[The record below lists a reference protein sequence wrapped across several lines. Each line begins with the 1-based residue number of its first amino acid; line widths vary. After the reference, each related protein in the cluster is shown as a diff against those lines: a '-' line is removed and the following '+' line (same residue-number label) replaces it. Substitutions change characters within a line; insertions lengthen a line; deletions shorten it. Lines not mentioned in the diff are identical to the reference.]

1 MNNNDFVLRT
11 TNLTKKYDSK
21 IAVNNLNLT
30 IKKGDIYGFIG
41 KNGAG
46 KTTLMKMVVGL
57 TLPTTGEIELFGEP
71 SNLDKCRKRVGSL
84 IEEPGL
90 YKNCTAFENMKR
102 FAILYNASDDEIYNL
117 LKAVGLEN
125 VKEKTVGNFSLGMR
139 QRLGI
144 AIAMLGNP
152 EFLVLDEPINGL
164 DPEAI
169 KDIRDTI
176 LRFNKERGVT
186 FLIASHLLSE
196 LTKIATVYGV
206 ITNGILVEEIR
217 TEDLKEYCTSYLKI
231 TVDDVEKALQ
241 ILKDDLLIE
250 SYKIDGNIITIYEKT
265 ELSGLINTMLVTQGI
280 RVSELSIKRKG
291 EEEFFIERMG
301 SDEPIN

>member
-1 MNNNDFVLRT
+1 MNNNDLVLRT
-11 TNLTKKYDSK
+11 VNLTKKYDSK

-57 TLPTTGEIELFGEP
+57 TLPTCGEIELFGEV
-71 SNLDKCRKRVGSL
+71 NKLNEGRKKVGSL

-102 FAILYNASDDEIYNL
+102 FAILYDASDDEINNL
-117 LKAVGLEN
+117 LKAVGLEF
-125 VKEKTVGNFSLGMR
+125 VKEKAVREFSLGMR

-206 ITNGILVEEIR
+206 ITNGVLVEEIR
-217 TEDLKEYCTSYLKI
+217 AEDLKELCTSYLKI
-231 TVDDVEKALQ
+231 TVDDVEKSLE
-241 ILKDDLLIE
+241 ILKNDLLIE
-250 SYKIDGNIITIYEKT
+250 SYKVENNVITLYEKT
-265 ELSGLINTMLVTQGI
+265 ELSGVINTMLVTQGI
-280 RVSELSIKRKG
+280 RVSELSINQKG

>member
-1 MNNNDFVLRT
+1 MNNDNLILKT
-11 TNLTKKYDSK
+11 SNLTKKYDSK
-21 IAVNNLNLT
+21 LAVNNLSMS

-46 KTTLMKMVVGL
+46 KTTLMKMIVGL
-57 TLPTTGEIELFGEP
+57 TLPTTGEIELFGEK
-71 SNLDKCRKRVGSL
+71 NLEKGRRKIGSL

-90 YKNCTAFENMKR
+90 YKECTAFENMKR
-102 FAILYNASDDEIYNL
+102 FSILSETSDEEINSL
-117 LKAVGLEN
+117 LVAVGLGQ
-125 VKEKTVGNFSLGMR
+125 VKEKTVDKFSLGMR

-144 AIAMLGNP
+144 AIAMLGKP

-186 FLIASHLLSE
+186 FIIASHLLSE

-206 ITNGILVEEIR
+206 ITNGVLVEEIR
-217 TEDLKEYCTSYLKI
+217 AEDLKNYCTSYLKI
-231 TVDDVEKALQ
+231 KVDDVEKSLK
-241 ILKDDLLIE
+241 ILKEDLLIS
-250 SYKIDGNIITIYEKT
+250 SYKVDGNTITLYEKV
-265 ELSGLINTMLVTQGI
+265 ELSGIINTMLVTQGV
-280 RVSELSIKRKG
+280 RVSELSINQKG

-301 SDEPIN
+301 SNEPIN